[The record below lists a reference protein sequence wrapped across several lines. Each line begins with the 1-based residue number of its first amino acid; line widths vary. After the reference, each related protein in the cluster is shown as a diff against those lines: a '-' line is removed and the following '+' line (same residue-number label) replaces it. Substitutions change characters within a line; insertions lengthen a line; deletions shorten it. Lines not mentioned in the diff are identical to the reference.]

1 MRFRKIILI
10 VFIVFV
16 GASLIYG
23 LVDKRKVTT
32 SSDKAYRAYLGGEDL
47 RDRLYTR
54 EALEQFEQAIK
65 LDPYFAMAYFQAA
78 MLYRAFD
85 RKDEYEEA
93 KNKALGLLDRVKDKE
108 RVVIN
113 LGLARSDDRRADVE
127 RYAKELIDKLPDSFE
142 AQEYLGGRAF
152 MQHDFDKAIDENL
165 QILKKNPN
173 HALSYN
179 ILGYSYYYKG
189 EPDRALENL
198 NKYSSMAPDQANPHD
213 SYGEIL
219 LNLGRYDEALLEFR
233 EADSIKSGLYFVV
246 GHIAD
251 TYRAK
256 GMYRDAIGAYFK
268 ARELSLNEE
277 IKADIDGDIA
287 LCYLESGKIGE
298 ATAVLKETVARK
310 PDDLKSNAILGGIY
324 AETGEM
330 ESALLQLGI
339 VKGIIARY
347 QNPLPTDEKAS
358 IWIKSPEYYLAGEV
372 ALYRGEYQAALENL
386 GKLYTENMPPD
397 RVYFAGLLGEALTK
411 AQMPD
416 SAVAVLNAALKEN
429 PNSEICLRC
438 LAGAYR
444 ELGQKDAERGALERY
459 LAVMTDADEGLA
471 RVISAAAT
479 LEQLNRK
486 NL

>member
-1 MRFRKIILI
+1 

-32 SSDKAYRAYLGGEDL
+32 SSDKAYQAYLEGEDL
-47 RDRLYTR
+47 RDRLYTG
-54 EALEQFEQAIK
+54 EALKQFEQAIK
-65 LDPYFAMAYFQAA
+65 FDPYFAMAYYQAA
-78 MLYRAFD
+78 VLYKSFD
-85 RKDEYEEA
+85 RRDDYEESRS
-93 KNKALGLLDRVKDKE
+93 KALGLFDRVKEKE
-108 RVVIN
+108 RIIIS
-113 LGLARSDDRRADVE
+113 LGFARADDRRADVD
-127 RYAKELIDKLPDSFE
+127 RFSKELLDKYPESFE
-142 AQEYLGGRAF
+142 AHEYLGGRAF
-152 MQHDFDKAIDENL
+152 LQHDFDKAIEENL
-165 QILKKNPN
+165 KILTKNPN
-173 HALSYN
+173 HAVSYN

-189 EPDRALENL
+189 EYDKALENL
-198 NKYSSMAPDQANPHD
+198 DKYSSLAPDQANPHD

-219 LNLGRYDEALLEFR
+219 LNLGRYDEALVEFR
-233 EADSIKSGLYFVV
+233 EADSIKSGLHFVV

-268 ARELSLNEE
+268 ARELSPNEE
-277 IKADIDGDIA
+277 TKADIDGDIA

-298 ATAVLKETVARK
+298 ATSVLKESVARK
-310 PDDLKSNAILGGIY
+310 PDDLKANAILGGIY

-330 ESALLQLGI
+330 EGALLQLGI

-347 QNPLPTDEKAS
+347 QNPLPTDEKVS
-358 IWIKSPEYYLAGEV
+358 ISVKSAEYYLAGEV
-372 ALYRGEYQAALENL
+372 AFYRGEYQVALENL
-386 GKLYTENMPPD
+386 GKLYAENMPPD
-397 RVYFAGLLGEALTK
+397 KVYFAGLLGEALTK

-416 SAVAVLNAALKEN
+416 SAVAVLNAALEEN

-444 ELGQKDAERGALERY
+444 ELGQKDSERGALERY
-459 LAVMTDADEGLA
+459 LAVMKDADEGLT

-479 LEQLNRK
+479 LDQLSRK